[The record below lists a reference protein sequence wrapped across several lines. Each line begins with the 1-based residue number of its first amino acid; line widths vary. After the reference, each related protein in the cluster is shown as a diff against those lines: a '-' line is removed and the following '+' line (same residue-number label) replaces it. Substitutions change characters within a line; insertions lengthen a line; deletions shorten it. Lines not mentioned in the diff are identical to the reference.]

1 MVAPTANLIKQS
13 GPFILKRDPVHYPPA
28 ACVPREPESLVT
40 DPSFADVLD
49 AAELPPGQMRC
60 VDVSGV
66 PALLVHAK
74 DGIYAVNNIC
84 SHGYAR
90 LDEGRL
96 RGHRLICPL
105 HGAGFDVRTGAA
117 IGAPA
122 KTPLPSYP
130 VRIVNGRIEVQIP
143 TGDSR

>member
-1 MVAPTANLIKQS
+1 M
-13 GPFILKRDPVHYPPA
+13 
-28 ACVPREPESLVT
+28 T
-40 DPSFADVLD
+40 DPSFVAVLA

-60 VDVSGV
+60 VDVADIHV
-66 PALLVHAK
+66 LLVHAK
-74 DGIYAVNNIC
+74 DGFYAVNNIC
-84 SHGYAR
+84 SHAYAR

-117 IGAPA
+117 LGAPA

-130 VRIVNGRIEVQIP
+130 IRVVDGRIEVQV
-143 TGDSR
+143 